1 MQQRMKKDKWEKIVV
16 FENREFRI
24 RFWYD
29 HCDLFNTS
37 IEEKI
42 KIKPNFFNRK
52 GYYFEPI
59 QSDYWIDET
68 TQDPIEIALNKIKKC
83 LKTEKSLKSLE
94 EMLDNFCSM

>member
-1 MQQRMKKDKWEKIVV
+1 MKQRMKKDRWEKTVV

-29 HCDLFNTS
+29 SWNLFYTS

-42 KIKPNFFNRK
+42 NIKPNFFNRK

-59 QSDYWIDET
+59 RSEYRIDEA
-68 TQDPIEIALNKIKKC
+68 TQNPIETALDEIKKC

-94 EMLDNFCSM
+94 EMLDSFCSM

>member
-1 MQQRMKKDKWEKIVV
+1 MV

-29 HCDLFNTS
+29 SWNLFYTS

-42 KIKPNFFNRK
+42 NIKPNFFNRK

-59 QSDYWIDET
+59 RSEYWIND
-68 TQDPIEIALNKIKKC
+68 TQNPIKIALDEIKKY
-83 LKTEKSLKSLE
+83 LKTEKSKTEKSLKSLE
-94 EMLDNFCSM
+94 EMLDSFCSM